1 MVARKIGPL
10 QMIENFNP
18 NAYRFKLPSHI
29 KASNV
34 SSAKH
39 LVLYI
44 GDSLDDDANSRA
56 NSLQPE
62 EDDVDQ
68 IANNFMKKFERENLV
83 RTQATPIRTTL

>member
-18 NAYRFKLPSHI
+18 NAYQLKLPSHI

-34 SSAKH
+34 FSVKH
-39 LVLYI
+39 LVMYV

-56 NSLQPE
+56 NSL
-62 EDDVDQ
+62 
-68 IANNFMKKFERENLV
+68 
-83 RTQATPIRTTL
+83 